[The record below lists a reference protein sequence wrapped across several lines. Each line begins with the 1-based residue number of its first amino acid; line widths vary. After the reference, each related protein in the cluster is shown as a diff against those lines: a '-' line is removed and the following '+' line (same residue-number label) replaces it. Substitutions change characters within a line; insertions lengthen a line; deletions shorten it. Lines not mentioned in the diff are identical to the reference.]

1 MFCQGFSEPD
11 AGSDLASLRTTAR
24 DAGDRFVVSG
34 RKLWTS
40 SADIADWIYLAVR
53 TGPAPRHRG
62 LSVLVAPI
70 DAPGITVSAHAT
82 LGGGAIGEVVLED
95 VEIPRAQLVG
105 PLDGGWSVLMGTLD
119 HERVTS
125 EKVGVVLWLLDRL
138 DELAETAAERTR
150 LLRLRGEAEAARL
163 HGRRAARAARRGTA
177 GERAELDGEA
187 RDRGADAA
195 GRGRRGRAA
204 RAGRAPRGGDD
215 DARRPDRG
223 VPPRGGGDDDLRR
236 RRRGAAP
243 GHRAARARVSGMTLP
258 LEGLRVLEYA
268 QYVAGP
274 FAGMLLADL
283 GADVIKVES
292 PAGDAWR
299 HYEPFEAGESR
310 AFYALNRNKRSVVLD
325 LKTDAG
331 RRASRALLA
340 GADAVLHNFPPD
352 RAARYGL
359 DRETVRAINPSAAW
373 CMVSALGSDGPEAE
387 LTAFDLVAQ
396 ALSGLLLA
404 DARPGDEIP
413 RRAGG
418 IAMADFTA
426 GLLAAV
432 SILAGLVGRRDD
444 GGPAPG
450 VEVSLLGA
458 ALAVQAQRFV
468 SVEALDGAAR
478 RQRTRPPATERD
490 LAAHGAR
497 VRAAEELEPYYR
509 AYRAADGFFV
519 LTCLNEA
526 QRRTTLRLLGLED
539 PFVGN
544 PQAKPASDPERAARM
559 RLVRRFEAILERET
573 ASHWIRR
580 LRAAGVPA
588 AQVRTLDQLYDDPQ
602 ALANGLVQDVPAPG
616 GDTVRLLGGVFK
628 IEGAAA
634 GARRGVPRLG
644 EHTAEVLAD
653 LGVAP

>member
-1 MFCQGFSEPD
+1 MTRG
-11 AGSDLASLRTTAR
+11 ATTSR
-24 DAGDRFVVSG
+24 SR
-34 RKLWTS
+34 
-40 SADIADWIYLAVR
+40 
-53 TGPAPRHRG
+53 P
-62 LSVLVAPI
+62 
-70 DAPGITVSAHAT
+70 
-82 LGGGAIGEVVLED
+82 
-95 VEIPRAQLVG
+95 
-105 PLDGGWSVLMGTLD
+105 
-119 HERVTS
+119 
-125 EKVGVVLWLLDRL
+125 
-138 DELAETAAERTR
+138 
-150 LLRLRGEAEAARL
+150 
-163 HGRRAARAARRGTA
+163 ARAA
-177 GERAELDGEA
+177 
-187 RDRGADAA
+187 
-195 GRGRRGRAA
+195 
-204 RAGRAPRGGDD
+204 
-215 DARRPDRG
+215 
-223 VPPRGGGDDDLRR
+223 
-236 RRRGAAP
+236 
-243 GHRAARARVSGMTLP
+243 
-258 LEGLRVLEYA
+258 
-268 QYVAGP
+268 
-274 FAGMLLADL
+274 
-283 GADVIKVES
+283 
-292 PAGDAWR
+292 
-299 HYEPFEAGESR
+299 

-325 LKTDAG
+325 LKTEAG

-340 GADAVLHNFPPD
+340 DAHAVLHNFPPE

-359 DRETVRAINPSAAW
+359 DRESVRAVNPGAAW

-396 ALSGLLLA
+396 ALSGLLIA

-468 SVEALDGAAR
+468 SVGPPHDERAAGR
-478 RQRTRPPATERD
+478 APATERD

-526 QRRTTLRLLGLED
+526 QRRTTLQLLGLED
-539 PFVGN
+539 PFVTD
-544 PQAKPASDPERAARM
+544 PQAKPASEPERAARV
-559 RLVRRFEAILERET
+559 RLVRRFEAILEGEP
-573 ASHWIRR
+573 AAHWIRR

-602 ALANGLVQDVPAPG
+602 ALANGLVQDVAAPG
-616 GDTVRLLGGVFK
+616 GETVRLLGGVFK
-628 IEGAAA
+628 VEGAAA
-634 GARRGVPRLG
+634 GARRGVPALG
-644 EHTAEVLAD
+644 EHTAEVLGA